1 MVTKCKVGYCKIYT
15 YVVDIGAI
23 YIRKFLELKL
33 VGIPEIIAFFV
44 IAFNCTGTLLIFI
57 FVISVMD

>member
-1 MVTKCKVGYCKIYT
+1 
-15 YVVDIGAI
+15 VVDIGAF

-44 IAFNCTGTLLIFI
+44 IAFNCTGILLIFI
-57 FVISVMD
+57 FVTNVMD

>member
-15 YVVDIGAI
+15 RVVDIGAF

-33 VGIPEIIAFFV
+33 VGVPEIIAFFV
-44 IAFNCTGTLLIFI
+44 IAFNCTDTLLIFT
-57 FVISVMD
+57 FVTSIMD

>member
-1 MVTKCKVGYCKIYT
+1 MVTKCKVDYCKIYT
-15 YVVDIGAI
+15 HVVDIGAF

-44 IAFNCTGTLLIFI
+44 IAFNCTSTLLIF
-57 FVISVMD
+57 VTSVMLD